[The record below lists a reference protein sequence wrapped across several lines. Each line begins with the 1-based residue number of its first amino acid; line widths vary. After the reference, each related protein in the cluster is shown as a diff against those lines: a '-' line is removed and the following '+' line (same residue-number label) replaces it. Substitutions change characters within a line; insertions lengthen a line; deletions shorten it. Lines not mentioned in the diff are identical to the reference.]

1 MKEVLKEFFELENK
15 KYESIFQLDL
25 NGTRI
30 LRGIKSE
37 ILKTKKKI
45 SNLKD
50 PSKLLEM
57 LAVDYENLDNKIQ
70 EIKEEVNSTRR
81 EQLSR
86 VNAIK
91 DCYNL
96 LIDYEK
102 KQEAAKKKE
111 EEERA
116 LEEQRVDKIV
126 ERLEA
131 GEDPEK
137 DVRPRGTRPEKIKD
151 IKLAKAKFDKSK
163 NIT

>member
-1 MKEVLKEFFELENK
+1 MKEALKDFFDLENK
-15 KYESIFQLDL
+15 KYESIVQLDL
-25 NGTRI
+25 NGTRL

-50 PSKLLEM
+50 PSKLLET

-96 LIDYEK
+96 IIDYEK

-131 GEDPEK
+131 GEDPER
-137 DVRPRGTRPEKIKD
+137 DVRAPGTRPEKIKD
-151 IKLAKAKFDKSK
+151 VKLAKAKFDKSK